1 MNTLKSALGDYMYDN
16 YNRQSQGQFLKQ
28 TAEAKMNI
36 KVPLKEE
43 QIKVTKRD
51 QVLIKQ
57 RAGSQNKTD
66 RTGFSTRLESLQ

>member
-1 MNTLKSALGDYMYDN
+1 
-16 YNRQSQGQFLKQ
+16 
-28 TAEAKMNI
+28 MNI

-66 RTGFSTRLESLQ
+66 RTGLSSRLESLQ